1 MAIDKN
7 NPMLPGFDVEE
18 SDLEAELVEPTNVEP
33 TSVTFDEEGGALID
47 FNPAGTMAHGSP
59 EFTKNLA
66 EEMDEGELA
75 HLSSELVGQYES
87 DKESR
92 SDWEQTY
99 IKGLDLLGFKS
110 EDRAQPFQGASGV
123 SHPLLAEAVT
133 HFQAQAYRELLPAGG
148 PVKTQVVGEETDET
162 TAQSE
167 RVKEF
172 MNYQITHVMEEFDP
186 ELDQMLFYLPL
197 SGSSFKKIYYDQ
209 NLQRAVSKFIPSE
222 ELVVPYLATD
232 LESCERITHVIKMMN
247 NDLRKHQVSGFYSDV
262 ELEPYQ
268 LDEKDLTEAQ
278 RKLEGTQKTTGGM
291 EQHQVLEFHVLLD
304 LPGFEEK
311 DEKNKDTGIKLPYIV
326 TIHEES
332 SKIIG
337 IRRNWREDDDLK
349 EKIPY
354 FVHFKF

>member
-197 SGSSFKKIYYDQ
+197 SGSAIKKI
-209 NLQRAVSKFIPSE
+209 
-222 ELVVPYLATD
+222 
-232 LESCERITHVIKMMN
+232 
-247 NDLRKHQVSGFYSDV
+247 
-262 ELEPYQ
+262 
-268 LDEKDLTEAQ
+268 
-278 RKLEGTQKTTGGM
+278 
-291 EQHQVLEFHVLLD
+291 
-304 LPGFEEK
+304 
-311 DEKNKDTGIKLPYIV
+311 
-326 TIHEES
+326 
-332 SKIIG
+332 
-337 IRRNWREDDDLK
+337 
-349 EKIPY
+349 
-354 FVHFKF
+354 